1 MVDESN
7 VIGRNEIDNL
17 VDEYHPEHGIIIS
30 SNAP

>member
-17 VDEYHPEHGIIIS
+17 VDEYDPEHGIIIS